1 MGQPTELPVSLEELT
16 SRIKT
21 LAASGTTGLEK
32 NIEAYL
38 ENRLRLLPAN
48 KRLLILEE
56 LSDRFKGEN
65 LSGQAALKVQ
75 TDELSR
81 LVSLLLGKKV
91 SITDLSSA
99 ELSQKL
105 AQSLNTVFDM
115 LNKIVGVIHTT
126 LLGQKTE
133 QETIRQIIGL
143 QIETEASDNS
153 LQNYLNQIRDA
164 FLAAHKAFRRA
175 AEVTIARIL
184 EQFDPDR
191 IAASAEGRLKFG
203 PLRKAELFDLYKER
217 FTAFKESFDSGRL
230 MEQLMRD
237 FEKACENLYMLERRR
252 SH

>member
-1 MGQPTELPVSLEELT
+1 MTRLPVSLEEL
-16 SRIKT
+16 
-21 LAASGTTGLEK
+21 ASSIRRLGATENADLEGK
-32 NIEAYL
+32 IEAYL
-38 ENRLRLLPAN
+38 KTRLQHLSSDQRLML
-48 KRLLILEE
+48 LEE
-56 LSDRFKGEN
+56 LTDRFKAEGA
-65 LSGQAALKVQ
+65 GALASLNVQ
-75 TDELSR
+75 TDDLAR
-81 LVSLLLGKKV
+81 LVSLLLGKRV
-91 SITDLSSA
+91 SVTDLSST

-143 QIETEASDNS
+143 QIETEASDTS
-153 LQNYLNQIRDA
+153 LQNYLDQIRDA

-175 AEVTIARIL
+175 AEATILRIL
-184 EQFDPDR
+184 EQFDPDT
-191 IAASAEGRLKFG
+191 IASSAEGHLKFG
-203 PLRKAELFDLYKER
+203 PLRKAELFDLYKEK
-217 FTAFKESFDSGRL
+217 FGAFKESFDSGRL